1 MTRPPLE
8 SYECLPYHARRMR
21 YARKRSLALLICLV
35 FSTLELLSAAP
46 ALHRH
51 EQGADL
57 FLRPPGAIAA
67 PAAPSSAGPGV
78 GLPSGEHDRQAPREC
93 PACAISGLFAIASY
107 GAPVVAPATHSQ
119 HTPSLDVRTA
129 ASPVIASLRG
139 RAPPL
144 A

>member
-1 MTRPPLE
+1 MR
-8 SYECLPYHARRMR
+8 HARQ
-21 YARKRSLALLICLV
+21 RSLALLICLV

-46 ALHRH
+46 VLHRH
-51 EQGADL
+51 GEGADL
-57 FLRPPGAIAA
+57 FLRPAGASALAA
-67 PAAPSSAGPGV
+67 VAALAADTASAGPGV

-107 GAPVVAPATHSQ
+107 GAPVVAPATHS
-119 HTPSLDVRTA
+119 HHAPALDVRAA

>member
-1 MTRPPLE
+1 MR
-8 SYECLPYHARRMR
+8 HARQ
-21 YARKRSLALLICLV
+21 RSLALLICLV

-51 EQGADL
+51 GEGADL
-57 FLRPPGAIAA
+57 FLRPAGSPAVSAAGA
-67 PAAPSSAGPGV
+67 SAGPAL

-107 GAPVVAPATHSQ
+107 GAPVVAPATHSH
-119 HTPSLDVRTA
+119 HTASLDVRAA